1 MTSRTGKSDAHYIA
15 ELEQELFNKENPV
28 KEVFNKEN
36 SVKEVFNNEPVAWI
50 YERPDGS
57 AKLVWVREPHDK
69 SIIKE
74 IPLYTAPQ
82 TKPFTER
89 D

>member
-1 MTSRTGKSDAHYIA
+1 MK
-15 ELEQELFNKENPV
+15 EKLNKENP
-28 KEVFNKEN
+28 
-36 SVKEVFNNEPVAWI
+36 VKEVFNNEPVAWI
-50 YERPDGS
+50 YERPNGS

-74 IPLYTAPQ
+74 IPLYTAQQ